1 MTDTIAAVEAAIEQ
15 EVERRLKE
23 KAAASVPIV
32 YTVEEAMGLLK
43 VSRSTVYKLISDGV
57 LRTAAVPR
65 RTLIPASEIQ
75 RVLAVSA

>member
-1 MTDTIAAVEAAIEQ
+1 
-15 EVERRLKE
+15 
-23 KAAASVPIV
+23 
-32 YTVEEAMGLLK
+32 MGLLK

>member
-15 EVERRLKE
+15 EVQRRLKE
-23 KAAASVPIV
+23 KAAEQVPIV
-32 YTVEEAMGLLK
+32 YTVEEAMGLMK

-57 LRTAAVPR
+57 LKTAGISR

-75 RVLAVSA
+75 RVLAVAS